1 MGGVIRK
8 LEGPERQ
15 AHLEGGGSRGK
26 FNSGRGQG
34 KVEGKGSTLR
44 GEPREMEVGRGKSL
58 VRSRPKAKAF

>member
-44 GEPREMEVGRGKSL
+44 GEPREMEVGRGS
-58 VRSRPKAKAF
+58 PW